1 MLLLPIGSIHGDD
14 PRSVADSVR
23 GWTVL
28 FRCPAAFRLPKLTTG
43 VLLRVLLQR
52 SAQSELVRR
61 RQSVRQLVGNV
72 DRQGTSACFRLCSL
86 SLVHDAPCGLQ
97 SCKNRPAPFPGRMS
111 YKATKPGLI
120 CLGCSLYLVN
130 EPVFEPQSWRCP
142 SKYCNHT
149 ATEVDQLAGLL
160 RPSSTS
166 ASGMLPT

>member
-1 MLLLPIGSIHGDD
+1 MIRRKWSDKSSYDDAKSWIWIVRLWCCVTRVNLDLWATKRVCCLLLLPIGSIHGDD

-86 SLVHDAPCGLQ
+86 SLVHDAPCGLR

-111 YKATKPGLI
+111 YKATR
-120 CLGCSLYLVN
+120 SV
-130 EPVFEPQSWRCP
+130 SWP
-142 SKYCNHT
+142 
-149 ATEVDQLAGLL
+149 AVLQGD
-160 RPSSTS
+160 
-166 ASGMLPT
+166 